1 MARTIG
7 TAKQNDLEGIYSTE
21 TVMSALWASRFL
33 A

>member
-21 TVMSALWASRFL
+21 TVMSAL
-33 A
+33 